1 MSDQSMHVEDSD
13 DASLMERGL
22 KICVEYGSEG
32 LRREILEDEST
43 WLIEVRLKRMERLSC
58 DQGN

>member
-43 WLIEVRLKRMERLSC
+43 WLIEVRLKQMERLSC